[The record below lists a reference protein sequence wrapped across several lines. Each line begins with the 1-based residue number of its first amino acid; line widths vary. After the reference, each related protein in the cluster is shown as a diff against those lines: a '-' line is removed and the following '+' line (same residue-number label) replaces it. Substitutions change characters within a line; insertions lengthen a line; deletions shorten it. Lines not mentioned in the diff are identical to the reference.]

1 MFNHIRDSGI
11 VNLSLSRGAPRHLLE
26 LVVIVGAYFVYQ
38 VIGKFGIPNVETVA
52 YENAFKIISFES
64 AIGLFWEQRWQG
76 WALENARLVIIF
88 LNGVYTFGYW
98 PIIFTTAI
106 VMYIKDRPTYAY
118 YRNIVLLSFFLA
130 LIAFSA
136 LPLAP
141 PRFLPEY
148 GFVNT
153 LELFGPSIYG
163 SRDMAPYYNLFAA
176 MPSLHFG
183 WTLLVGVYLL
193 RRTKYIWLKVFGVV
207 YPTVTFF
214 AITLTA
220 NHYIIDA
227 LGGGAVIIGA
237 YLLYGAFLR
246 MKPRLSLAL
255 ASAKSAWQERRIPSE
270 MDSGER
276 P

>member
-1 MFNHIRDSGI
+1 M
-11 VNLSLSRGAPRHLLE
+11 
-26 LVVIVGAYFVYQ
+26 
-38 VIGKFGIPNVETVA
+38 
-52 YENAFKIISFES
+52 
-64 AIGLFWEQRWQG
+64 GLFWEQRWQG
-76 WALENARLVIIF
+76 WALENAKAVIIF

-106 VMYIKDRPTYAY
+106 VMYIKDRRSYVY
-118 YRNIVLLSFFLA
+118 YRNIALVSFCLA
-130 LIAFSA
+130 LIVFAT

-153 LELFGPSIYG
+153 IELFGPSVYG

-176 MPSLHFG
+176 MPSLHIG
-183 WTLLVGVYLL
+183 WTLLVGVYLF
-193 RRTKYIWLKVFGVV
+193 RRTKYVWLKAFAVL
-207 YPTVTFF
+207 YPTTTFF

-227 LGGGAVIIGA
+227 LGGAGVMIAA
-237 YLLYGAFLR
+237 FLLYETILR
-246 MKPRLSLAL
+246 MGPRCSLAV
-255 ASAKSAWQERRIPSE
+255 AFAKSMWRSAVYGPDVPETPTHIVASE
-270 MDSGER
+270 MDNSPVRQSTMPKRG

>member
-11 VNLSLSRGAPRHLLE
+11 VNLSLSRGVPRHLLE

-64 AIGLFWEQRWQG
+64 AVGLFWEQRWQG
-76 WALENARLVIIF
+76 WALENARAVIIF

-106 VMYIKDRPTYAY
+106 VMYIRDRRSYFY
-118 YRNIVLLSFFLA
+118 YRNIILVSFFLA
-130 LIAFSA
+130 LIVFAT

-153 LELFGPSIYG
+153 IELFGPSIYG

-176 MPSLHFG
+176 MPSLHIG
-183 WTLLVGVYLL
+183 WTLLVGVYLF
-193 RRTKYIWLKVFGVV
+193 RRTKYLWLKAFGVM

-214 AITLTA
+214 AITLTG

-227 LGGGAVIIGA
+227 LGGVGVIIA
-237 YLLYGAFLR
+237 SFLLYEGILR
-246 MKPRLSLAL
+246 IKPRLSLGL